1 MNDALPMIGRNAQL
15 QEVVGRAT
23 QDRDMDVTYQNNAG
37 SNCRVPKP
45 RTQFLGYV
53 QDERYPRNAGRNF

>member
-1 MNDALPMIGRNAQL
+1 MDDALPMIGRNAQL

-45 RTQFLGYV
+45 RTQFLGFQFV
-53 QDERYPRNAGRNF
+53 FQINLA